1 MITWSNAAGEAI
13 VPHFQFQS
21 KAKSDDTMQ
30 LQYDVAEHMPRVVG
44 QFGCEEE
51 RSWPVTFDQNEKG
64 GMDEVEFEKY
74 LLNYSSSLSRCKEHV
89 RTSCFTQG

>member
-1 MITWSNAAGEAI
+1 MR
-13 VPHFQFQS
+13 
-21 KAKSDDTMQ
+21 

-51 RSWPVTFDQNEKG
+51 RTWPVTFGQNETG

-74 LLNYSSSLSRCKEHV
+74 LLNSIVPLYPDAMNMPGHRVILKVDSGPGWMNIRLLIKL
-89 RTSCFTQG
+89 